1 MTKQRAYAG
10 TQVTVA
16 RSKRDIEDILKRYG
30 AIMPKVTSENPDIWR
45 DTDDAKYP
53 HRSSGGIIA
62 VEFSW
67 PDLAH
72 SCRMQ
77 SKLEDWR
84 FAGNGFREHLNR
96 EMRIAARSL
105 FYRAKITM
113 ESISSG
119 DMTPVAALFPYFI
132 IPRQGIT
139 VSEKP
144 DQELV
149 YLIDSGRL
157 QLPAQA
163 QPHDGSQADRY
174 YKRD

>member
-1 MTKQRAYAG
+1 MSKQRAYSG
-10 TQVTVA
+10 TQVTVT
-16 RSKRDIEDILKRYG
+16 RSKREIEAVLKRYG
-30 AIMPKVTSENPDIWR
+30 AISPEANSENPDTWR
-45 DTDDAKYP
+45 DAEDKKYP
-53 HRSSGGIIA
+53 HRSTGGLVY

-67 PDLAH
+67 PGIDF

-84 FAGNGFREHLNR
+84 FSGSGFREHLNR

-105 FYRAKITM
+105 YYRVKVTM

-132 IPRQGIT
+132 IPKQGIT

-163 QPHDGSQADRY
+163 QSHDGSQADQY